1 MLPVFFVPFAYTILM
16 DFQWILLIVS
26 SLVVVSGL
34 LVIKIERLYLTE
46 PLLAMLVGIAVS
58 SLGFKTIS
66 TSEGETQV
74 RFLEIAS
81 QLTISLSLMAAAYK
95 IPRNYPSSFG
105 KSQAVILLLVMPL
118 MFLASG
124 LIAYCVFSFP
134 LAVAFLV
141 GAVITPTD
149 PVVSSTIV
157 SGKFAEKL
165 LPASLRHTLSFES
178 AANDGLAYPLV
189 LLVLF
194 VLGHGEATTG
204 ADWLLR
210 VVGWE
215 TLGAIGLGVAMG
227 YGLGRGMHAA
237 HQRGWMNEKTLL
249 SFSVAFSF
257 LVLSLVEVVRANG
270 IVAVFAAG
278 LMVSRMVSKHEVLAE
293 ENVQETMERL
303 FIIPIFFFFGMLAPV
318 NAWFVLGWPLLL
330 FAVLILLFRRLP
342 AFLLVR
348 PLLPKFKH
356 WPDLLFLGWFGPV
369 GVAAL
374 FYSMHVLKHTPYPVV
389 WEVASFVVF
398 FSTLVHGLT
407 SLPLSKRYARQ
418 RI

>member
-1 MLPVFFVPFAYTILM
+1 M
-16 DFQWILLIVS
+16 DFHWTLLIVS

-58 SLGFKTIS
+58 SLGFRIIG

-74 RFLEIAS
+74 RFLEVAS

-95 IPRNYPSSFG
+95 IPRNYLSSFG
-105 KSQAVILLLVMPL
+105 RSQAVILLLVMPL
-118 MFLASG
+118 MFLFSG
-124 LIAYCVFSFP
+124 LIAYGVFSLP
-134 LAVAFLV
+134 LAVAFLIA
-141 GAVITPTD
+141 AVITPTD

-157 SGKFAEKL
+157 SGRFAEKL

-189 LLVLF
+189 LLMLF
-194 VLGHGEATTG
+194 VLGYDEATTG
-204 ADWLLR
+204 ANWLLR

-215 TLGAIGLGVAMG
+215 TLGAIGLGLATG
-227 YGLGRGMHAA
+227 YGFGCAMHAA
-237 HQRGWMNEKTLL
+237 HQRGWMNQKALL
-249 SFSVAFSF
+249 SFSVAFGF
-257 LVLSLVEVVRANG
+257 FVLSLGEVLQTNG

-278 LMVSRMVSKHEVLAE
+278 LMVSRVVSKNEVLAE
-293 ENVQETMERL
+293 ENVQETIERL
-303 FIIPIFFFFGMLAPV
+303 FTIPIYFFFGMLAPIE
-318 NAWFVLGWPLLL
+318 AWLSLGGPLLL

-342 AFLLVR
+342 ALLLVR
-348 PLLPKFKH
+348 PLLPRFKH

-374 FYSMHVLKHTPYPVV
+374 FYSMHVLRHTPYQVV
-389 WEVASFVVF
+389 WEVSSFVVF

-407 SLPLSKRYARQ
+407 SLPLSKGYARR

>member
-204 ADWLLR
+204 GRLVAARGR
-210 VVGWE
+210 VG
-215 TLGAIGLGVAMG
+215 
-227 YGLGRGMHAA
+227 
-237 HQRGWMNEKTLL
+237 N
-249 SFSVAFSF
+249 
-257 LVLSLVEVVRANG
+257 
-270 IVAVFAAG
+270 AG
-278 LMVSRMVSKHEVLAE
+278 C
-293 ENVQETMERL
+293 
-303 FIIPIFFFFGMLAPV
+303 
-318 NAWFVLGWPLLL
+318 
-330 FAVLILLFRRLP
+330 
-342 AFLLVR
+342 
-348 PLLPKFKH
+348 H
-356 WPDLLFLGWFGPV
+356 WPRGG
-369 GVAAL
+369 
-374 FYSMHVLKHTPYPVV
+374 
-389 WEVASFVVF
+389 
-398 FSTLVHGLT
+398 HGLRARDGGCT
-407 SLPLSKRYARQ
+407 PLISGGG
-418 RI
+418 

>member
-1 MLPVFFVPFAYTILM
+1 M
-16 DFQWILLIVS
+16 LIVS

-58 SLGFKTIS
+58 SLGFRIIG

-95 IPRNYPSSFG
+95 IPRNYLSSFG
-105 KSQAVILLLVMPL
+105 RSQAVILLLVMPL
-118 MFLASG
+118 MFLFSG
-124 LIAYCVFSFP
+124 LIAYGVFSLP
-134 LAVAFLV
+134 LAVAFLIA
-141 GAVITPTD
+141 AVITPTD

-157 SGKFAEKL
+157 SGRFAEKL

-189 LLVLF
+189 LLMLF

-215 TLGAIGLGVAMG
+215 TLGAIGLGLAMG

-237 HQRGWMNEKTLL
+237 HQRGWMNEKALL
-249 SFSVAFSF
+249 SFSVAFGF
-257 LVLSLVEVVRANG
+257 LMLSLGEVLQTNG

-278 LMVSRMVSKHEVLAE
+278 LMVSRVVSKNEVLTE
-293 ENVQETMERL
+293 ENVQETIERL
-303 FIIPIFFFFGMLAPV
+303 FTIPIYFFFGMLAPTE
-318 NAWFVLGWPLLL
+318 AWLSLGGPLLL

-348 PLLPKFKH
+348 PLLPRFKH
-356 WPDLLFLGWFGPV
+356 WPDLLFLGWFGPI

-374 FYSMHVLKHTPYPVV
+374 FYSMHVLRHTPYQVV
-389 WEVASFVVF
+389 WEVSSFVVF

-407 SLPLSKRYARQ
+407 SLPLAKRYARR